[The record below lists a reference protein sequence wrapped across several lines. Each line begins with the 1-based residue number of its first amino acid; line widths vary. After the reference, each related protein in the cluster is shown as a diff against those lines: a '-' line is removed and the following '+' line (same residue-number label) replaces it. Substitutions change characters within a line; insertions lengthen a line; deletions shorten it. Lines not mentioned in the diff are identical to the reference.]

1 MTIRADI
8 KKSIQEQLELRNS
21 MSDEDW
27 IELCTENLFKILEE
41 HKDVLI
47 RLTDR

>member
-1 MTIRADI
+1 MTIREDI

-27 IELCTENLFKILEE
+27 VKLCTESLFKTLEE
-41 HKDVLI
+41 HKDIFI
-47 RLTDR
+47 RLAGR